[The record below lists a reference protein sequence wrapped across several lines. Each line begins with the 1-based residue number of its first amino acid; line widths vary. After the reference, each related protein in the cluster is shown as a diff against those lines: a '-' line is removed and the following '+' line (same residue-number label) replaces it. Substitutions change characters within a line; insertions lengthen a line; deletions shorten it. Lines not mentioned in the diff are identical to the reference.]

1 MIDNLNVGS
10 EVSVVERD
18 EWGEACEATKYLFV
32 TKIHDYVLC
41 SPYVVRWGRE
51 LDIDELLKHYSLQTV
66 EQETA
71 DIYVFPSEDCY
82 ETLEEAKEALKSEV
96 GDDV

>member
-18 EWGEACEATKYLFV
+18 EDGEACEATKYLFL
-32 TKIHDYVLC
+32 TEIHGYVLC
-41 SPYVVRWGRE
+41 SPYFIRWGRE
-51 LDIDELLKHYSLQTV
+51 LDIDELLGHFSVQTI

-82 ETLEEAKEALKSEV
+82 ETLKEAKEALKSEV